1 MIMQSRTVSYSAPTS
16 NQLGNWT
23 TFVSSFPVTDYCKQS
38 NQTKPMTTST
48 QNLLTIAEVLH
59 AAGKE
64 VKIRRL
70 PTAQGTKA
78 NRYADRIRGGSS
90 RVRTGAGSRSVN
102 QSTKATAMGDVL

>member
-1 MIMQSRTVSYSAPTS
+1 
-16 NQLGNWT
+16 
-23 TFVSSFPVTDYCKQS
+23 
-38 NQTKPMTTST
+38 MTTST

-70 PTAQGTKA
+70 PTAHGTKA

-90 RVRTGAGSRSVN
+90 RVRTGAGSRSVH
-102 QSTKATAMGDVL
+102 QSTKATAMGDVLWPQWSGFVIRSAPRRGVAPPWRVWLKR